1 MTSLRT
7 GIYVDS
13 DNISINGGKRVRYET
28 IRRYYEASGLVTQM
42 HAYLAFDETRA
53 EESADYATWHSRHL
67 ARIIAAGC
75 KVHCKPCKSYRQDS
89 GSVVT
94 KGNCDVE
101 LTVDVML
108 HAGRLDRV
116 VLVTGD
122 GDFVSLVHAL
132 QDQGIRVEVMAISR
146 ISSELRE
153 AADIFVQAMIVPEIL
168 AADDIENCQHVVEI
182 VRVNRSTMMAEYR
195 YLDGYPTSISAADPA
210 WRTSVFQLSAA
221 MFESRAFVPGSL
233 AAWNGKTGSGSAFKP
248 LT

>member
-13 DNISINGGKRVRYET
+13 DNISSNGGKRIRYET

-53 EESADYATWHSRHL
+53 EENADYATWHTRHL
-67 ARIIAAGC
+67 ARISAAGC
-75 KVHCKPCKSYRQDS
+75 KVHCKPCKSYRQE
-89 GSVVT
+89 GGGVIT
-94 KGNCDVE
+94 KGNCDVD

-122 GDFVSLVHAL
+122 GDFVRLVHAL

-146 ISSELRE
+146 ISSDLRE
-153 AADIFVQAMIVPEIL
+153 AADFFVQAMIVPEMF
-168 AADDIENCQHVVEI
+168 ASEDIEDCKHVVEV

-195 YLDGYPTSISAADPA
+195 YLDGYPISISAADPA
-210 WRTSVFQLSAA
+210 WQTNVFQLSAA

-233 AAWNGKTGSGSAFKP
+233 AAWNGRSGSGAIFKP
-248 LT
+248 IT